1 MYIPPREYNGV
12 SYSTVLYMLDTY
24 THVNFIDILVYLI
37 LANDHMFKVDFLCPF
52 QDDLSTIAMSMYLRI
67 NARKEELPSVVL
79 LHTHQRSNR
88 QKRDEYRWLRK
99 TLTYPVSNLAM
110 AHFSNVFKIQSLCS
124 STWSSEARW

>member
-24 THVNFIDILVYLI
+24 AHVNFIDILVYLI

-99 TLTYPVSNLAM
+99 NTHIS
-110 AHFSNVFKIQSLCS
+110 SLKLGYGPFLQCLQNPILVLLDLVL
-124 STWSSEARW
+124 